1 MLFMTLSGK
10 GIHQFIRFKYEI
22 VSYSISTT
30 KWDKNTYIDGLNRL
44 IEKKKEYKDLKM
56 ILHSDQGSVYSL

>member
-1 MLFMTLSGK
+1 MLFMMWPGK
-10 GIHQFIRFKYEI
+10 GIYQFIRFEYEI

-30 KWDKNTYIDGLNRL
+30 KGDRNTYIDGLNRL